1 MDAQQTHSDGNAEE
15 QSHIR
20 PFKVVE
26 ANWRESP
33 KILEALTQMSQCIT
47 VPVTFIRSFKYRTT
61 CYLPLSNIPQSATV
75 KDLFDRIHH
84 EVKISSVIPPPF
96 KNLCYDAL
104 KVRHKAFNTK
114 SGELLIDLEGDPIPS
129 NSNLTLESLG
139 IVNETEVAVFKMSD
153 FLAQRDNPEFLW

>member
-1 MDAQQTHSDGNAEE
+1 MDAQQTHSDRNAEE
-15 QSHIR
+15 QSHVR

-33 KILEALTQMSQCIT
+33 KILEALTQMSQNIT

-84 EVKISSVIPPPF
+84 EVKTSSVIPPPF
-96 KNLCYDAL
+96 KNLCY
-104 KVRHKAFNTK
+104 
-114 SGELLIDLEGDPIPS
+114 
-129 NSNLTLESLG
+129 
-139 IVNETEVAVFKMSD
+139 VNETEVAVFKMSD